1 MLAISSSSSFSEP
14 AATPMKPAMLF
25 PPPIRRP
32 GFGRADNVRVA
43 ALQDERAARFRRHA
57 KPHDRATLLAL
68 FVLWPLIAG
77 LIAGRLAWRLGH
89 RVERESGKGRLR
101 QWAEQM
107 QVSLRWLMLPHHYY
121 MFELYRPGQLEKAQD
136 YVLRGQTK
144 EGVYPLFKNKLM
156 RNFPDHPF
164 KDKTAFAELC
174 QQRQLA
180 TAATIVSGDSAGNI
194 NWGDSATE
202 LPKADLFLKP
212 RTGQGGRG
220 AQKWRFREGSWH
232 RDGTVLDQAGL
243 LAHVGNLSRREPM
256 LVQPC
261 IVNHPDIID
270 LSVDAL
276 ATVRLVT
283 ILDMDESPK
292 AIAAAFRMP
301 ASLISVVDNFHA
313 GGIAAAVA
321 IDSGRLGSA
330 TDIGLGA
337 DSAWHPA
344 HPLTGAVIEGR
355 ILPFWEQAK
364 RLATDAHHA
373 FINRVVVGWDIAI
386 TASGPVLI
394 EANGFPDLDII
405 QRTSRAPLADSE
417 LGHLLA
423 YHLDRLKRAYDAA
436 GIRPMD
442 G

>member
-1 MLAISSSSSFSEP
+1 
-14 AATPMKPAMLF
+14 MKPAMLF
-25 PPPIRRP
+25 PPPVQRP
-32 GFGRADNVRVA
+32 GFGRADNVRTA
-43 ALQDERAARFRRHA
+43 ALQRERAARFRRHA
-57 KPHDRATLLAL
+57 KPQDHVVMAGLCL
-68 FVLWPLIAG
+68 LWPLIAAM
-77 LIAGRLAWRLGH
+77 IAGKLAWRLGS
-89 RVERESGKGRLR
+89 RVARETGKGRLR

-107 QVSLRWLMLPHHYY
+107 QVSLRWLMLPQHYY
-121 MFELYRPGQLEKAQD
+121 MFELYRPGQLAKAQD

-156 RNFPDHPF
+156 RDFPIHPF

-180 TAATIVSGDSAGNI
+180 TAATIVSGDSDGGI
-194 NWGDSATE
+194 SWGEQSPE

-220 AQKWRFREGSWH
+220 AQKWRFREGRWH
-232 RDGTVLDQAGL
+232 RDGESHDQAGL

-261 IVNHPDIID
+261 IVNHPAITD
-270 LSVDAL
+270 LGVDAL

-283 ILDMDESPK
+283 ILDTGEMPK

-301 ASLISVVDNFHA
+301 ASTTSVVDNFHA

-321 IDSGRLGSA
+321 IDTGKLSAA

-337 DSAWHPA
+337 DSAWHLL

-355 ILPFWEQAK
+355 TLPLWEETK
-364 RLATDAHHA
+364 RLASDAHHV

-386 TASGPVLI
+386 TPNGPVLI

-405 QRTSRAPLADSE
+405 QRTSRMPLADSE

-423 YHLDRLKRAYDAA
+423 HHLDRLKRAYHAA
-436 GIRPMD
+436 GIRNID
-442 G
+442 E